1 MVLKKFDSYSLL
13 RRAKMGMY
21 QNSKAYNLLSQLKIF
36 LSQNFYKF
44 GSLKDTFNIILT
56 IHFMSKSSFRITIGR
71 ILYIYSIF

>member
-1 MVLKKFDSYSLL
+1 MVLKIFDGYSLL

-21 QNSKAYNLLSQLKIF
+21 QNSKAYSLLSQLKIF
-36 LSQNFYKF
+36 LSQNFYNF

-56 IHFMSKSSFRITIGR
+56 IHFVSKNSFRITIGR